1 MKGRST
7 HPMTTEKNMKRLDG
21 KKRKTKS
28 FDTFIPVNKPNQIYI
43 ARFEGAYEMK
53 EIEKGNKDAS

>member
-1 MKGRST
+1 
-7 HPMTTEKNMKRLDG
+7 MKRLDG